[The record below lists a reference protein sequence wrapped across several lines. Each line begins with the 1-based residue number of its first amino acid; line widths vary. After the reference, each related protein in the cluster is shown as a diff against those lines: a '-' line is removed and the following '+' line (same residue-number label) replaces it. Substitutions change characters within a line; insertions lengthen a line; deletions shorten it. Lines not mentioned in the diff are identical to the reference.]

1 MSMSI
6 YDLTAY
12 EVIQDKDL
20 SDLKS
25 HGVLLKHKKSGARVL
40 LMKNDDENK
49 VFSIGFRTPPS
60 DSTGVPHI
68 MEHSVLCGSREFPV
82 KDPFVELVK
91 GSLNTFL
98 NAMTYPDKTVY
109 PVASCNDKDF
119 QNLMHVYMD
128 AVFYPNIY
136 QSDKT
141 FRQEGWSY
149 HLDDPDGELT
159 LSGVVYNE
167 MKGAFSSPEGVL
179 DRVIL
184 NSLFPDT
191 SYANESGGDPEVIPE
206 LTYEQFLN
214 FHRKYYHPS
223 NSYIYLYGDIDM
235 EEKLRWMDEKYLSAF
250 DQIDV
255 DSEIRYQQP
264 FIEMKEVVQEYSIA
278 SDENIS
284 DNTYLSYNK
293 VIGTSLDEKLY
304 LAFQILDY
312 ALLSAPGA
320 PLKKALL
327 DAGIGKDIMGS
338 YDNGV
343 YQPIFSVIAKN
354 ANMEQKEEFIRVIE
368 DTLKNIA
375 ANGIDRKAL
384 RAGINYH
391 EFRFREADFGNYP
404 RGLMYGLQL
413 YDSWLYDEEKPFIH
427 MEAIPTF
434 EFLKGQ
440 VETGYFENLIQT
452 YLLDNTHGS
461 IVIIRPEQGR
471 TARMDRELA
480 EKLQSYKDSLSPEEV
495 QKLVQDTKE
504 LEAYQEEESAPEDL
518 EKIPVLKREDISRE
532 IAPIYNDEKEVG
544 GVKMVHHNVE
554 TNGIGYVTLMFDLS
568 GIKEEKLPY
577 VGILQSVLG
586 IIDTTNYEYGG
597 LFNEINVHTGGIG
610 TSLELYTDVTKVK
623 EKEFRATF
631 EMKGKAL
638 YPKMGVL
645 LSMMREILM
654 ESKLDDE
661 KRLKEIL
668 AMLKSRLQMSFLSS
682 GHTTAA
688 LRSLSYTSPIAKFK
702 DDTDGIG
709 YYEVVKEIEEDFEGH
724 KEELIRSLK
733 AIAAKI
739 FRADNMM
746 VSYTSS
752 EEGLEPM
759 QKAFSEVGSRL
770 HDAANAGVD
779 ADAAE
784 ADEVS
789 GPCIL
794 HCRKRNE
801 GFKTSSKVQYV
812 ARTGN
817 FIDGGAEYTGALQIL
832 KVILSYDYLWQNIR
846 VKGGAYGCMSNFNR
860 IGEGYLIS
868 YRDPNLKKTMEIY
881 EGVVDYLKN
890 FNVSDRDMNK
900 FIIGTI
906 SNIDRPMNPSAKG
919 SRSMN
924 LYMNRVTEDMIRT
937 ERSQILDADQADI
950 RELAKV
956 LEAML
961 KEHSLCVIGSEEKI
975 EENKEM
981 FMEVKTLS

>member
-1 MSMSI
+1 M
-6 YDLTAY
+6 
-12 EVIQDKDL
+12 
-20 SDLKS
+20 
-25 HGVLLKHKKSGARVL
+25 
-40 LMKNDDENK
+40 
-49 VFSIGFRTPPS
+49 
-60 DSTGVPHI
+60 
-68 MEHSVLCGSREFPV
+68 
-82 KDPFVELVK
+82 
-91 GSLNTFL
+91 
-98 NAMTYPDKTVY
+98 
-109 PVASCNDKDF
+109 
-119 QNLMHVYMD
+119 
-128 AVFYPNIY
+128 
-136 QSDKT
+136 
-141 FRQEGWSY
+141 
-149 HLDDPDGELT
+149 
-159 LSGVVYNE
+159 
-167 MKGAFSSPEGVL
+167 
-179 DRVIL
+179 
-184 NSLFPDT
+184 
-191 SYANESGGDPEVIPE
+191 
-206 LTYEQFLN
+206 
-214 FHRKYYHPS
+214 
-223 NSYIYLYGDIDM
+223 DM
-235 EEKLRWMDEKYLSAF
+235 EEKLRWLDEKYLSDF
-250 DQIDV
+250 DQIEV
-255 DSEIRYQQP
+255 DSEIRNQQP
-264 FIEMKEVVQEYSIA
+264 FTEMKEIVQEYSIA

-354 ANMEQKEEFIRVIE
+354 ANIEQKKAFIRVIE

-375 ANGIDRKAL
+375 ENGIDRKSL

-413 YDSWLYDEEKPFIH
+413 FDSWLYDDEKPFIH

-434 EFLKGQ
+434 EFLKSQ
-440 VETGYFENLIQT
+440 VETGYFEELIRT

-480 EKLQSYKDSLSPEEV
+480 EKLQSYKDSLSPEEI

-504 LEAYQEEESAPEDL
+504 LEEYQEEESAPEDL
-518 EKIPVLKREDISRE
+518 EKIPVLHREDISRE
-532 IAPIYNDEKEVG
+532 IAPICNDEKEID
-544 GVKMVHHNVE
+544 GVKMIHHNVE

-586 IIDTTNYEYGG
+586 IIDTTNYEYGE

-623 EKEFRATF
+623 EKDFRATF
-631 EMKGKAL
+631 EIKGKAL
-638 YPKMGVL
+638 YPKMDVL

-739 FRADNMM
+739 FREDNMM
-746 VSYTSS
+746 ISYTSA
-752 EEGLEPM
+752 EEGLELM
-759 QKAFSEVGSRL
+759 EKAFAAVGSRL
-770 HDAANAGVD
+770 SDAADAGAD
-779 ADAAE
+779 ADAA
-784 ADEVS
+784 DDVS

-868 YRDPNLKKTMEIY
+868 YRDPNLKKTMDVY

-924 LYMNRVTEDMIRT
+924 LYMNRVTEEMIRT
-937 ERSQILDADQADI
+937 ERAQILDADQADI
-950 RELAKV
+950 RALAKV

-961 KEHSLCVIGSEEKI
+961 SEHSLCVIGSEEKI
-975 EENKEM
+975 EENKDM